1 MKKKIPLFEAI
12 AVLVGTT
19 IGAGILG
26 LPYVIYRAGFLS
38 GLVLMTAL
46 FLAVLLLNLQMG
58 EIASST
64 SGYHQLTGY
73 AEKYLGRSGKYV
85 MFGSVVF
92 GFYGA
97 LLAYIIGEGKVLAAL
112 TGGSPFI
119 YSLLFFVFAS
129 LLVYLGLKVIE
140 KAELFLTAGILTIV
154 IILALWG
161 FGSLNWSNLTEFN
174 LYKLLIP
181 YGVFFFAMGGLS
193 AIPQQA
199 EILGPHRKK
208 LKLAIILGTTIPFI
222 VYLIFTFI
230 VVGITGHNTTEVAS
244 IGLGRA
250 LGPAMVI
257 GANIFAFFTMSTSFL
272 TLGLALKST
281 YQYDFKINKN
291 LAWLLTVSVPLLIF
305 AAGFND
311 FEQVL
316 GLGGAIGG
324 GVQGIL
330 IGAMYLRLKKHRAK
344 LPEYE
349 LSKSWLISG
358 LLALMFIGGMV
369 YTLLYL

>member
-26 LPYVIYRAGFLS
+26 IPYVVYQAGFLS
-38 GLVLMTAL
+38 GLLLMAMV
-46 FLAVLLLNLQMG
+46 FLAVLLLNLHLG
-58 EIASST
+58 EIVSST
-64 SGYHQLTGY
+64 KGHHQLTGY
-73 AEKYLGRSGKYV
+73 AEKYLGKTGKYV
-85 MFGSVVF
+85 MFASVVF

-112 TGGSPFI
+112 TGGSSFV

-154 IILALWG
+154 VILALWG
-161 FGSLNWSNLTEFN
+161 AGSLNWANLAEFN
-174 LYKLLIP
+174 LLKLLIP
-181 YGVFFFAMGGLS
+181 YGVVFFAMSGLS

-199 EILGPHRKK
+199 EILGAHRKK
-208 LKLAIILGTTIPFI
+208 LKLAVILGTLIPFV

-230 VVGITGHNTTEVAS
+230 AVGVGGSQTTPVAS
-244 IGLGRA
+244 VGLGQVM
-250 LGPAMVI
+250 GPAMLI
-257 GANIFAFFTMSTSFL
+257 GANIFAFFTMATSFL

-281 YQYDFKINKN
+281 YQYDFKVGQK
-291 LAWLLTVSVPLLIF
+291 LAWALTVFIPLLIF
-305 AAGFND
+305 VLGFND
-311 FEQVL
+311 FEKVL
-316 GLGGAIGG
+316 GLVGSIGG

-330 IGAMYLRLKKHRAK
+330 IGAMYMRLKKKREK
-344 LPEYE
+344 QPEYE
-349 LSKSWLISG
+349 LTKSYLIVG

-369 YTLLYL
+369 YTLWYL